1 MQYLYLGMNRKR
13 LVFRT
18 LYGAGL
24 LILGLILYGILIE
37 PNKVETHHVW
47 MQDRNLAK
55 LFNGRV
61 IVQLTDL
68 HIDTIGERER
78 KVLEILDKLKP
89 DIIFLTGDY
98 VAWNGD
104 YEPALKFLSKMHAKI
119 GIWAVMGDYDYSNSR
134 KSCLF
139 CHEQGTGN
147 PTLRHSVR
155 FLRDSL
161 EVLNLPEGS
170 VGIAG
175 TDIEDQISANSKVWS
190 ELKHNDIPAIVL
202 SHSPLAFDVISDNQ
216 NLLMLAGDTH
226 GGQVPVPAWVFSVM
240 GYKKNAMYSQ
250 GLFER
255 RGNRMF
261 VSRGIGTS
269 HIPVRLFRQPEVVV
283 LHFVP

>member
-1 MQYLYLGMNRKR
+1 L
-13 LVFRT
+13 
-18 LYGAGL
+18 
-24 LILGLILYGILIE
+24 
-37 PNKVETHHVW
+37 
-47 MQDRNLAK
+47 
-55 LFNGRV
+55 
-61 IVQLTDL
+61 
-68 HIDTIGERER
+68 GEREQ
-78 KVLEILDKLKP
+78 KVLDILDTLQP

-119 GIWAVMGDYDYSNSR
+119 GIWAVMGDHDYSNSR

-139 CHEQGTGN
+139 CHEEGTGK
-147 PTLRHSVR
+147 TSRRHSVR
-155 FLRDSL
+155 FLRDNL
-161 EVLNLPEGS
+161 EVLNLPEGPI
-170 VGIAG
+170 VLAG
-175 TDIEDQISANSKVWS
+175 TDIEQVTSPENLKVWS
-190 ELKHNDIPAIVL
+190 VLKHKHMPAIVL

-216 NLLMLAGDTH
+216 NLLVLAGDTH

-255 RGNRMF
+255 RGNRLF